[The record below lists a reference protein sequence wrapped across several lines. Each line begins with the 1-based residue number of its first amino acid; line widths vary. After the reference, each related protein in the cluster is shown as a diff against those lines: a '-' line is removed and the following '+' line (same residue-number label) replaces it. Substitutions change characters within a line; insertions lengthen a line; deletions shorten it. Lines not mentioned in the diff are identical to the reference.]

1 MPVRVDPRQEPI
13 GVVLALVASRLRI
26 ERVPLERARQVQTL
40 KMAPNTMTHTVRR
53 RMDWLKL
60 CTDV

>member
-53 RMDWLKL
+53 RMD
-60 CTDV
+60 